1 MKKLFILFNLI
12 LLIMISCTSNETK
25 TSGEEVKINPDNVVM
40 LDIDVEGMTCTGCE
54 NTIIEGVSGLSGVVE
69 VEAYHTDGKAF
80 VKYDTSLTTV
90 KEIAEMISSKGY
102 KVTGFEK
109 GKENELMPEE

>member
-1 MKKLFILFNLI
+1 MKKIFFFLSFVLV
-12 LLIMISCTSNETK
+12 IMFSCTSNETK
-25 TSGEEVKINPDNVVM
+25 STGDEVTINPDNVVM

-54 NTIIEGVSGLSGVVE
+54 NTIKEGVSGIAGVVE

-80 VKYDTSLTTV
+80 IKYDTSLTSV

-102 KVTGFEK
+102 KVTGYEK
-109 GKENELMPEE
+109 GKENELVPEE